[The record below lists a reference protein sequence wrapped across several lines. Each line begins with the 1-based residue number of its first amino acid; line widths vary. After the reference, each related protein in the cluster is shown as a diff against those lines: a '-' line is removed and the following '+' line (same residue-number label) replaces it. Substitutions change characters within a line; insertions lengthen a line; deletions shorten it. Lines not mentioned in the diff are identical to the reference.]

1 MSYKDIM
8 AKSLQESAT
17 TEIHIHPM
25 DNLYIMEIN
34 YENIINLMVENLFK
48 AGYTIITSSSSQ
60 VG

>member
-1 MSYKDIM
+1 MNYKNIM
-8 AKSLQESAT
+8 ANSLQESAT
-17 TEIHIHPM
+17 TDIQIHPM

-34 YENIINLMVENLFK
+34 YDNIINLMVENLYK